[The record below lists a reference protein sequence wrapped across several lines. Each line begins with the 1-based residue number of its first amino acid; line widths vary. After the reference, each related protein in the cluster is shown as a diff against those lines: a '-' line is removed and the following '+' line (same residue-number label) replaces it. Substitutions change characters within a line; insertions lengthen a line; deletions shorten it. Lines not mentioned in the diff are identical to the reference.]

1 MRSLFGNILLTVEA
15 YPELRT
21 SEIVRELT
29 ASIRSME
36 TELARHRYTYNNIV
50 QEFNTRIDTIP
61 SSLVA
66 RLFGFIKLGYLDFG
80 EEVQERPDL
89 SWGS

>member
-1 MRSLFGNILLTVEA
+1 MLLTVEA

-29 ASIRSME
+29 SSIRSLE

-50 QEFNTRIDTIP
+50 QEFNTKIDTVP
-61 SSLVA
+61 SNLVA
-66 RLFGFIKLGYLDFG
+66 KIFGFDKLEYLEFG
-80 EEVQERPDL
+80 EEIQRRPETG
-89 SWGS
+89 WGS